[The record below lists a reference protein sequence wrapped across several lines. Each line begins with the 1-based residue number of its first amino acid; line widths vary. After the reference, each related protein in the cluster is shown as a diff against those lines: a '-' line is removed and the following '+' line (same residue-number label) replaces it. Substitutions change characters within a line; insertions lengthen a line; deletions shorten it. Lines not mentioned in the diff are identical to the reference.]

1 MDSRCSWCLGDPL
14 YIRYHD
20 EQWGVPCHDDRV
32 LFEFLVLEGAQA
44 GLSWITILKRREGYR
59 NAFCQFDVQQVAK
72 MTEQDVATLM
82 QDEGIIRNR
91 RKIQSAINNA
101 RAFIQ
106 VQLEFGSFSKYLWAF
121 VNHQSIDN
129 RRQTLSE
136 VPATSDISD
145 RLSRDLKK
153 RGFSFVGS
161 TICYAYMQ
169 AMGLVNDH
177 LVSCPSYEKWKFHA
191 F

>member
-82 QDEGIIRNR
+82 QNEGIIRNR

-101 RAFIQ
+101 RAFIK
-106 VQLEFGSFSKYLWAF
+106 VQSEFGSFSKYLWAF
-121 VNHQSIDN
+121 VNHQPIDN
-129 RRQTLSE
+129 RRRTLSE

-177 LVSCPSYEKWKFHA
+177 LVSCPSYRK
-191 F
+191 

>member
-72 MTEQDVATLM
+72 MTEQDVETLM

-121 VNHQSIDN
+121 VNHQPIVN

>member
-91 RKIQSAINNA
+91 RKIQSAIYNA
-101 RAFIQ
+101 RAFIK

-121 VNHQSIDN
+121 VNHQPIDN
-129 RRQTLSE
+129 RRRTLSE

-177 LVSCPSYEKWKFHA
+177 LVSCPSYRE
-191 F
+191 

>member
-106 VQLEFGSFSKYLWAF
+106 VQLEFGSFSEYLWAF